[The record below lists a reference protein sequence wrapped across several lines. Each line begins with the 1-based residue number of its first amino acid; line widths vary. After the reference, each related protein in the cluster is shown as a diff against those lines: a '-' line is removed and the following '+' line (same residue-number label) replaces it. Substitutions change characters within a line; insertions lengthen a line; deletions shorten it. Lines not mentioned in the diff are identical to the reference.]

1 MDRPPM
7 HFGRRLAVELGYE
20 IKPLTYGGFPQQV
33 RGKRDKMEECFR
45 LALSQA
51 ADGTGTVALVLVD
64 DKLAVFVLIDAER
77 ARLHRNRAFVAQI
90 RPIFGTLES
99 YAYSNS
105 A

>member
-1 MDRPPM
+1 MDRPPL

-51 ADGTGTVALVLVD
+51 ADGTGTVALVLAD

-77 ARLHRNRAFVAQI
+77 ARL
-90 RPIFGTLES
+90 PIVLTDIEPHLLQRHTLVGAELL
-99 YAYSNS
+99 
-105 A
+105 